1 MSIVERMF
9 YLMEQKNIK
18 SSELSEFLGVN
29 KSVVST
35 WKKRNTNPPSEML
48 VKICELL
55 NVSLNFLITGEELKI
70 DNKLSKEEQYIIDLY
85 RKLTARNQIKLEG
98 YMEAEI
104 LRQND
109 QDNVA
114 PPNNLRISLNS
125 KQKKKSQQ
133 NSIYYYP

>member
-114 PPNNLRISLNS
+114 TPNNLRISLNS
-125 KQKKKSQQ
+125 KQKKEVTTK
-133 NSIYYYP
+133 

>member
-125 KQKKKSQQ
+125 KQKKEVTTK
-133 NSIYYYP
+133 